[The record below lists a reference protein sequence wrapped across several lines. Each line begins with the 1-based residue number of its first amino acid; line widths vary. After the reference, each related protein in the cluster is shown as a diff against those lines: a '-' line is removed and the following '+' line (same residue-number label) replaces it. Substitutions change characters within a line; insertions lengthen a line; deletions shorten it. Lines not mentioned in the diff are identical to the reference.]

1 MVILIN
7 FWAKMTILL
16 GEDKVT
22 VFGPKLP
29 FLKGQSSRLLWVMKT
44 VFGRMLPLFR
54 YKVTGFERKNVVFG
68 RKLPF
73 IPKHKVTVLDQKVT
87 V

>member
-1 MVILIN
+1 
-7 FWAKMTILL
+7 MTILL

-29 FLKGQSSRLLWVMKT
+29 FLKGQSSRLLWVTKT
-44 VFGRMLPLFR
+44 VFGWMLPLFR
-54 YKVTGFERKNVVFG
+54 YKITGFERKMSFLVDIYRFM

-73 IPKHKVTVLDQKVT
+73 ILKHKATVLDQ
-87 V
+87 

>member
-22 VFGPKLP
+22 VFEGSK
-29 FLKGQSSRLLWVMKT
+29 F
-44 VFGRMLPLFR
+44 
-54 YKVTGFERKNVVFG
+54 
-68 RKLPF
+68 PF
-73 IPKHKVTVLDQKVT
+73 IMGHENRFWVNVTVISV
-87 V
+87 